1 MPKEF
6 DRSPADSKRPT
17 VDDSGAVPVH
27 RPLQQSPETLTLN
40 YDWIGQFQSQHP
52 DYSFVKNE
60 EIPWTD
66 LKVDLFEARVALV
79 TTVGVHVKDQK
90 PFSIS
95 PEKVSPELSRLNF
108 REKGDPSLR
117 LIPATVDVSELWVA
131 HPYLDVSGVEED
143 INVVF
148 PLERLQEL
156 VEENLIGE
164 IAAQHI
170 SFMGYVPN
178 PMDLEPS
185 AKEAV
190 EHLKK
195 DKVDLVVL
203 TPGEVLSHQS
213 MVVIQRAIEAAGIA
227 TISIALCRDVVESV
241 GTPQSVHYGFP
252 FGFTL
257 GESNDQAVQLRIL
270 KDTLR
275 SLEDIDQ
282 PGTIVDLP
290 YEWV

>member
-6 DRSPADSKRPT
+6 ERKSADSKRPT
-17 VDDSGAVPVH
+17 EDDTGGAPVH
-27 RPLQQSPETLTLN
+27 RPLQQSPETLELN
-40 YDWIGQFQSQHP
+40 YNWIGQFQSQHP

-79 TTVGVHVKDQK
+79 TTVGVYLKDQK
-90 PFSIS
+90 PFSTS
-95 PEKVSPELSRLNF
+95 PGEITPELSQFNF
-108 REKGDPSLR
+108 REKGDPSFR
-117 LIPATVDVSELWVA
+117 LIPASVDVSELWIA
-131 HPYLDVSGVEED
+131 HPYLDVSVVEED
-143 INVVF
+143 INLVF

-156 VEENLIGE
+156 EEENLNGE
-164 IAAQHI
+164 NATQHI

-178 PMDLEPS
+178 PVDLEPS
-185 AKEAV
+185 VKDAV
-190 EHLKK
+190 KQLKQ

-241 GTPQSVHYGFP
+241 GTPRSVHYGFP
-252 FGFTL
+252 FGLTL

>member
-6 DRSPADSKRPT
+6 DRKSADSKRPT
-17 VDDSGAVPVH
+17 EDDTGGAPVN
-27 RPLQQSPETLTLN
+27 RPLQQSPETLALN
-40 YDWIGQFQSQHP
+40 YNWIGQFQSQHP

-95 PEKVSPELSRLNF
+95 PEEVARELSQFNF

-117 LIPATVDVSELWVA
+117 LIPASVDVSELWIA

-178 PMDLEPS
+178 PVDLEPS
-185 AKEAV
+185 VKDAV
-190 EHLKK
+190 EHLKQ
-195 DKVDLVVL
+195 DQVDLVVL

-241 GTPQSVHYGFP
+241 GTPRSVHYGFP

>member
-1 MPKEF
+1 MHKEF
-6 DRSPADSKRPT
+6 EGRSADSKRQN
-17 VDDSGAVPVH
+17 DGGLGESPVN
-27 RPLQQSPETLTLN
+27 RLLQQSAETLQLN
-40 YDWIGQFQSQHP
+40 YDWIGQFQSEHP

-95 PEKVSPELSRLNF
+95 PEEVAPELAQFNF
-108 REKGDPSLR
+108 REKGDPSIR
-117 LIPATVDVSELWVA
+117 LIPASVDAGELWIA

-143 INVVF
+143 VNVVF

-164 IAAQHI
+164 VAPQHI
-170 SFMGYVPN
+170 SFMGYAPD
-178 PMDLEPS
+178 PADLES
-185 AKEAV
+185 AAKEAV
-190 EHLKK
+190 EHLKEEQ
-195 DKVDLVVL
+195 VDVVVL

-241 GTPQSVHYGFP
+241 GTPRAVHYGFP

>member
-1 MPKEF
+1 MYNEF
-6 DRSPADSKRPT
+6 EGRTGDSKRPME
-17 VDDSGAVPVH
+17 DDLEETPVN
-27 RPLQQSPETLTLN
+27 RPLQQGPETLAPN
-40 YDWIGQFQSQHP
+40 YPWIGQFQSEHP
-52 DYSFVKNE
+52 DYAFVKNE
-60 EIPWTD
+60 KTPWTEFNME
-66 LKVDLFEARVALV
+66 LFEARVALV
-79 TTVGVHVKDQK
+79 TTAGVHAQDQK

-95 PEKVSPELSRLNF
+95 PEEVTPELSQFNF
-108 REKGDPSLR
+108 REKGDASLR
-117 LIPATVDVSELWVA
+117 LIPSSLDVSELYIA

-148 PLERLQEL
+148 PLERLREL
-156 VEENLIGE
+156 EEENFIGE
-164 IAAQHI
+164 AAPQHI

-178 PMDLEPS
+178 PEDLEPS

-190 EHLKK
+190 GQLKK
-195 DKVDLVVL
+195 DEVDLVVL

-213 MVVIQRAIEAAGIA
+213 MVLIQRAIEEAGIA

-241 GTPQSVHYGFP
+241 GTPRSVHYGFP

-275 SLEDIDQ
+275 SLEEIDH
-282 PGTIVDLP
+282 PGSIVELP

>member
-6 DRSPADSKRPT
+6 EGRPADSKRQT
-17 VDDSGAVPVH
+17 EDDLGESPVN
-27 RPLQQSPETLTLN
+27 RPLQQSAETLQLN
-40 YDWIGQFQSQHP
+40 YNWIGHFQGQHP

-79 TTVGVHVKDQK
+79 TTAGVHVKDQK

-95 PEKVSPELSRLNF
+95 PEEVTPELSRFNF
-108 REKGDPSLR
+108 KEKGDPSIR
-117 LIPATVDVSELWVA
+117 LIPASVDARELWIA

-143 INVVF
+143 VNVVF
-148 PLERLQEL
+148 PLERFPEL

-170 SFMGYVPN
+170 SFMGYTPDPV
-178 PMDLEPS
+178 DLEPS
-185 AKEAV
+185 ARDAV
-190 EHLKK
+190 EHLKE
-195 DKVDLVVL
+195 DRVDLVVL

-241 GTPQSVHYGFP
+241 GTPRSVHYGFP

>member
-1 MPKEF
+1 
-6 DRSPADSKRPT
+6 
-17 VDDSGAVPVH
+17 
-27 RPLQQSPETLTLN
+27 
-40 YDWIGQFQSQHP
+40 
-52 DYSFVKNE
+52 
-60 EIPWTD
+60 
-66 LKVDLFEARVALV
+66 VDLAEARVALV

-95 PEKVSPELSRLNF
+95 PEEVSPELSQFNF
-108 REKGDPSLR
+108 REKGDPSIR
-117 LIPATVDVSELWVA
+117 LIPASVDASELWIA

-143 INVVF
+143 VNVVF
-148 PLERLQEL
+148 PLERLPEL

-170 SFMGYVPN
+170 SFMGYAPN
-178 PMDLEPS
+178 PLDLEPS
-185 AKEAV
+185 AKDAV

-241 GTPQSVHYGFP
+241 GTPRSVHYGFP

>member
-1 MPKEF
+1 MNKEF
-6 DRSPADSKRPT
+6 EGKSADSKRQPEA
-17 VDDSGAVPVH
+17 DLGESPVN
-27 RPLQQSPETLTLN
+27 RPLQQSAETLQLN
-40 YDWIGQFQSQHP
+40 YNWIGQFQSQHP
-52 DYSFVKNE
+52 DYSFLKNE

-95 PEKVSPELSRLNF
+95 PEEVPPELSQFNF
-108 REKGDPSLR
+108 REKGDPSIR
-117 LIPATVDVSELWVA
+117 LIPASVDASELWIA

-143 INVVF
+143 VNVVF
-148 PLERLQEL
+148 PLERLPEL

-164 IAAQHI
+164 IASQHI
-170 SFMGYVPN
+170 SLMGYAPN
-178 PMDLEPS
+178 PVDLEPS
-185 AKEAV
+185 AMDAV
-190 EHLKK
+190 EQLKE

-241 GTPQSVHYGFP
+241 GTPRSVHYGFP

-257 GESNDQAVQLRIL
+257 GETNDQAVQLRIL

-275 SLEDIDQ
+275 ALEDIDQ

>member
-1 MPKEF
+1 MHKEF
-6 DRSPADSKRPT
+6 EGKSTDSKRQT
-17 VDDSGAVPVH
+17 EDDLGESPVN
-27 RPLQQSPETLTLN
+27 RPLQQSAETLQLN
-40 YDWIGQFQSQHP
+40 YNWIGQFQSQHP

-66 LKVDLFEARVALV
+66 LKVDLAEARVALV
-79 TTVGVHVKDQK
+79 TIVGVHVKDQK

-95 PEKVSPELSRLNF
+95 PEEVSPELSQFNF
-108 REKGDPSLR
+108 REKGDPSIR
-117 LIPATVDVSELWVA
+117 LIPASVDASELWIA

-143 INVVF
+143 VNVVF
-148 PLERLQEL
+148 PLERLPEL

-170 SFMGYVPN
+170 SFMGYAPN
-178 PMDLEPS
+178 PLDLEPS
-185 AKEAV
+185 AKDAV

-241 GTPQSVHYGFP
+241 GTPRSVHYGFP

>member
-1 MPKEF
+1 MHKEF
-6 DRSPADSKRPT
+6 EGKSTDSKRQT
-17 VDDSGAVPVH
+17 EDDLGESPVN
-27 RPLQQSPETLTLN
+27 RPLQQSAETLQLN
-40 YDWIGQFQSQHP
+40 YNWIGQFQSQHP
-52 DYSFVKNE
+52 DYLFVKNE

-66 LKVDLFEARVALV
+66 LKVDLAEARVALV

-95 PEKVSPELSRLNF
+95 PEEVSPELSQFNF
-108 REKGDPSLR
+108 REKGDPSIR
-117 LIPATVDVSELWVA
+117 LIPASVDASELWIA

-143 INVVF
+143 VNVVF
-148 PLERLQEL
+148 PLERLPEL

-170 SFMGYVPN
+170 SFMGYAPN
-178 PMDLEPS
+178 PLDLEPS
-185 AKEAV
+185 AKDAV

-241 GTPQSVHYGFP
+241 GTPRSVHYGFP